1 MKRFVSIIL
10 ILLILVLTAS
20 TNKGVSAEENEMF
33 PTGNLPSGI
42 FYSDLEETIDTYVK
56 KHESTTAAVSV
67 AVLHAGDIL
76 LEKAYG
82 YTDLEHLFPN
92 DENTVFEWGS
102 MTKLLAWVSVMQLEE
117 QGILDLHTDIRNYLP
132 DGFLSKLKFSNKIT
146 MLNLM
151 NHNAGWQ
158 ETSTDLFVE
167 NVEDILP
174 LGKALQYIEPE
185 QVYEPGTIV
194 AYSNWGTALAG
205 YIVERVSGQSYADYV
220 HEHIFQPLGMEQTAL
235 NPTLSDNP
243 WVAAKRRE
251 QKCYTIDNKSL
262 GTSLYYL
269 PLYPA
274 GMATGTLNDII
285 KFAQALMPSEGEQS
299 PLFGEEQTLEG
310 MLSPTLY
317 YADGVTPRNYHGF
330 WTDMHRNPVIF
341 HNGATLGSSSWF
353 TLDLVSKTAA
363 IIFSNQKGEYIYN
376 CGLLPLIFGD
386 YEVPKESEALSNAD
400 IDLSGVYLNSRSILK
415 GYAKPYSFM
424 SYAQFAKD
432 DKGGYQILGSN
443 NTIIA
448 NRNNSFVLDQG
459 GIKQFVIYATTTEDG
474 NTLIQFPGQDYMEVN
489 GYGVIAQYVILGL
502 MIIATLYSLVSL
514 IIGCIKL
521 IRGKKYKTRILN
533 LRLIIN
539 AFITIVTALYVYITI
554 KMMSLAPIWRDVQ
567 WIIIAISVLGIFLV
581 AYILYLLIGWKR
593 FQCTRRERVSIILT
607 AIAAFIIVVNIIFW
621 QSYIFW

>member
-1 MKRFVSIIL
+1 
-10 ILLILVLTAS
+10 
-20 TNKGVSAEENEMF
+20 
-33 PTGNLPSGI
+33 
-42 FYSDLEETIDTYVK
+42 
-56 KHESTTAAVSV
+56 
-67 AVLHAGDIL
+67 
-76 LEKAYG
+76 
-82 YTDLEHLFPN
+82 
-92 DENTVFEWGS
+92 
-102 MTKLLAWVSVMQLEE
+102 
-117 QGILDLHTDIRNYLP
+117 
-132 DGFLSKLKFSNKIT
+132 
-146 MLNLM
+146 
-151 NHNAGWQ
+151 
-158 ETSTDLFVE
+158 
-167 NVEDILP
+167 
-174 LGKALQYIEPE
+174 
-185 QVYEPGTIV
+185 
-194 AYSNWGTALAG
+194 
-205 YIVERVSGQSYADYV
+205 
-220 HEHIFQPLGMEQTAL
+220 
-235 NPTLSDNP
+235 
-243 WVAAKRRE
+243 
-251 QKCYTIDNKSL
+251 
-262 GTSLYYL
+262 
-269 PLYPA
+269 
-274 GMATGTLNDII
+274 
-285 KFAQALMPSEGEQS
+285 
-299 PLFGEEQTLEG
+299 
-310 MLSPTLY
+310 
-317 YADGVTPRNYHGF
+317 
-330 WTDMHRNPVIF
+330 
-341 HNGATLGSSSWF
+341 
-353 TLDLVSKTAA
+353 
-363 IIFSNQKGEYIYN
+363 
-376 CGLLPLIFGD
+376 
-386 YEVPKESEALSNAD
+386 
-400 IDLSGVYLNSRSILK
+400 
-415 GYAKPYSFM
+415 M